1 MAELPA
7 ITSIRSLYREAVA
20 KRSAAE
26 EIQQLLA
33 AHTHSDLGIVHA
45 YRASA
50 KALMANYSLNPMTK
64 LDLLKQAD
72 QVFLKAI
79 RLDPTNPEIRFLRFA
94 IHTKMPA
101 FLRKNDLLQ
110 QDKQVLLTRMA
121 LFESFDLDLTDVSDF
136 IRFFQES
143 GHFSPEELASL
154 HPLISE

>member
-7 ITSIRSLYREAVA
+7 ITSIRSLYREAVDN
-20 KRSAAE
+20 RSAARK
-26 EIQQLLA
+26 IDQLLA
-33 AHTHSDLGIVHA
+33 SHSHCDAGTVQA

-50 KALMANYSLNPMTK
+50 KALLANYSLNPMTK

-72 QVFLKAI
+72 TIFLKAI

-121 LFESFDLDLTDVSDF
+121 QFESFDLTKTDVSDF

-143 GHFSPEELASL
+143 DQFSNEELASL
-154 HPLISE
+154 QPLIFE